1 MNNRKILVFVPLLV
15 FILLGVFLWVGLY
28 LDPRELPSEL
38 AKNKRPVPQFSLP
51 SVTDPERTLTEA
63 DLTGEVALLNVWA
76 TWCPTCKEEHD
87 FLNMLAL
94 EQGVTIYGVN
104 YKDDPA
110 KAREWLRRYKDPY
123 RAVVLDQNGSLGLD
137 LGVYGAPE
145 TYVLDAAGRIRYR
158 HVGAV
163 DADVWQT
170 LQQVMAS
177 VEQESTQ

>member
-1 MNNRKILVFVPLLV
+1 MNNRKILVFIPLLV

-38 AKNKRPVPQFSLP
+38 AKNKRPVPEFSLP
-51 SVTDPERTLTEA
+51 SVTDPQRTITQD
-63 DLTGEVALLNVWA
+63 DLKGEVALLNVWA
-76 TWCPTCKEEHD
+76 TWCPTCKDEHD
-87 FLNMLAL
+87 FLNTLAL
-94 EQGVTIYGVN
+94 EQGVKIYGVN
-104 YKDDPA
+104 YKDDPV

-123 RAVVLDQNGSLGLD
+123 ESVILDEKGSLGLD

-163 DADVWQT
+163 DEQVWQT
-170 LQQVMAS
+170 LQQIMTS
-177 VEQESTQ
+177 VEQETVQ

>member
-87 FLNMLAL
+87 FLNILAL
-94 EQGVTIYGVN
+94 EQGVTIYGIN

-123 RAVVLDQNGSLGLD
+123 QAVVLDQDGSLGLD

-170 LQQVMAS
+170 LQQVMVS

>member
-94 EQGVTIYGVN
+94 
-104 YKDDPA
+104 
-110 KAREWLRRYKDPY
+110 
-123 RAVVLDQNGSLGLD
+123 
-137 LGVYGAPE
+137 YGAPE

>member
-1 MNNRKILVFVPLLV
+1 MNNRKILVFIPLLV

-51 SVTDPERTLTEA
+51 SVTDPQRTLTEA
-63 DLTGEVALLNVWA
+63 DLRGNVALLNVWA

-87 FLNMLAL
+87 FLNRLAL
-94 EQGVTIYGVN
+94 EQGVRIYGVN

-123 RAVVLDQNGSLGLD
+123 AEVVLDQDGSLGLD

-163 DADVWQT
+163 DDTAWET
-170 LQQVMAS
+170 LRQVMAS
-177 VEQESTQ
+177 VQQEAAE